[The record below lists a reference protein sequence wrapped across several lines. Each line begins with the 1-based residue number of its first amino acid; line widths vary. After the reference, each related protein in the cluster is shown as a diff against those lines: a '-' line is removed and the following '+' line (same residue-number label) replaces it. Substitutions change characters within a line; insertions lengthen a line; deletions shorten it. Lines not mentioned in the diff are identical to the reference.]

1 LADDENRAGLM
12 NENDLGKKSA
22 LLDTRNVQLLVVAR
36 QRDFMCEF
44 RSGYL
49 GGQTHKLRKGAECG
63 KNNPWKRWSMTRLNI
78 SSAIIVT
85 IAIRSPEKSIK
96 NQIFNRITASSK
108 VLKRGSKRSIIF
120 YNRNRQE
127 FVC

>member
-1 LADDENRAGLM
+1 
-12 NENDLGKKSA
+12 
-22 LLDTRNVQLLVVAR
+22 
-36 QRDFMCEF
+36 
-44 RSGYL
+44 
-49 GGQTHKLRKGAECG
+49 
-63 KNNPWKRWSMTRLNI
+63 MTRLNI

-120 YNRNRQE
+120 YNPNRQE

>member
-1 LADDENRAGLM
+1 LADDENRTGLV

-63 KNNPWKRWSMTRLNI
+63 KNNPWKKEVVDDSTQHLICNCDDRDSFPRKI
-78 SSAIIVT
+78 
-85 IAIRSPEKSIK
+85 
-96 NQIFNRITASSK
+96 
-108 VLKRGSKRSIIF
+108 
-120 YNRNRQE
+120 Y
-127 FVC
+127 